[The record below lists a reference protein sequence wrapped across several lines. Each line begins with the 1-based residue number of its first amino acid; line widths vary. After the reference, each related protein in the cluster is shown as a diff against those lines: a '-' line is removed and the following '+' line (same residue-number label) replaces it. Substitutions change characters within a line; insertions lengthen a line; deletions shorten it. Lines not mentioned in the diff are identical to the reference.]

1 MRSSY
6 PTHPIQDQTAQTI
19 SATSYCKQKRVKS
32 NIGSTPAPREPKALF
47 EGIGHCIRG
56 RTTCASSYNFPTGC
70 YLAGGVSEFSAN
82 KRGHF
87 EISYEQPTDNELL
100 AVKLSVGSK
109 VFFFIV
115 RQLMRVLVDVPSKG
129 GQDCCV
135 TVQMHFLTAIIR
147 HRYLVGLY
155 IPSYATSFQ
164 YTFRVLWRF
173 SPGNLS

>member
-100 AVKLSVGSK
+100 AVKLSVGSN
-109 VFFFIV
+109 VFFFHRPTADEGACRCTV
-115 RQLMRVLVDVPSKG
+115 KG
-129 GQDCCV
+129 RSR
-135 TVQMHFLTAIIR
+135 LLR
-147 HRYLVGLY
+147 HCSNAL
-155 IPSYATSFQ
+155 PHSYNQA
-164 YTFRVLWRF
+164 
-173 SPGNLS
+173 